1 MLDLKTQ
8 KAFCAYESIRH
19 RLPFASFP
27 KHATTL
33 SHIETLFEHVDGFF
47 LDAFGVL
54 NVGTGAIEGAKKFIE
69 ALNEA
74 KKPFFILSNSASM
87 PKAYLLSFF
96 HSIGLPFDASQ
107 IITSREVLWQVLDP
121 RIKSSWGVI
130 AQQEQTLEQTFPHT
144 FAHDEAFWHSDA
156 FLFLG
161 SGSWSEALQKRW
173 IESLHVKAKP
183 IWIANPDITAPR
195 GEGIY
200 SKEPGFYTLLSDD
213 ALFQQ
218 MSFVGKPFSA
228 IFEHALQRAHQEW
241 GISKERILMVGDT
254 LHTDILGGCAAGI
267 KTMLLEDYGFFA
279 HQNADTFIDQSGIMP
294 HFRLKNYEILFH
306 S

>member
-1 MLDLKTQ
+1 MQALETQ
-8 KAFCAYESIRH
+8 KAFDAYESIRH
-19 RLPFASFP
+19 RLPSASFP
-27 KHATTL
+27 KNATTL
-33 SHIETLFEHVDGFF
+33 SHVETLFEHVDGFF

-69 ALNEA
+69 ALHKA
-74 KKPFFILSNSASM
+74 KKPFFILSNSASI
-87 PKAYLLSFF
+87 PKAYLLAFF
-96 HSIGLPFDASQ
+96 HSVGLPFDASQ
-107 IITSREVLWQVLDP
+107 VITSREVLWQVFNP
-121 RIKSSWGVI
+121 HSKPSWGVI
-130 AQQEQTLEQTFPHT
+130 AQQEQALEQTFSHT
-144 FAHDEAFWHSDA
+144 FAPDEAFWDSDA

-161 SGSWSEALQKRW
+161 STTWNETLQKRW

-218 MSFVGKPFSA
+218 MSFVGKPFST

-254 LHTDILGGCAAGI
+254 LHTDILGGCAAGVQ
-267 KTMLLEDYGFFA
+267 TMLIEDYGFFA
-279 HQNADTFIDQSGIMP
+279 NQNVQAFIDQSGIVP
-294 HFRLKNYEILFH
+294 HFRLKNYETLFH
-306 S
+306 